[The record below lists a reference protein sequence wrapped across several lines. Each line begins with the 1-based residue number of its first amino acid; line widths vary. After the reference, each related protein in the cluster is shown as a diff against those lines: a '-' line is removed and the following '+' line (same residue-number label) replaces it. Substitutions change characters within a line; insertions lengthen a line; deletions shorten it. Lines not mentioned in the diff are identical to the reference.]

1 MDSHTHTHTHT
12 HTDRTQGQCLED
24 MKDTLTAPLTLSH
37 GLVDE
42 VMLGLQL
49 GDQVPAF
56 QKLLQLLQHKDTH
69 THTHRGVTQ
78 HIHIY
83 TV

>member
-1 MDSHTHTHTHT
+1 MTV
-12 HTDRTQGQCLED
+12 
-24 MKDTLTAPLTLSH
+24 PLTLSQ

-56 QKLLQLLQHKDTH
+56 QELLQLLQHKKKKDMLSRLTA
-69 THTHRGVTQ
+69 RKLKV
-78 HIHIY
+78 
-83 TV
+83 